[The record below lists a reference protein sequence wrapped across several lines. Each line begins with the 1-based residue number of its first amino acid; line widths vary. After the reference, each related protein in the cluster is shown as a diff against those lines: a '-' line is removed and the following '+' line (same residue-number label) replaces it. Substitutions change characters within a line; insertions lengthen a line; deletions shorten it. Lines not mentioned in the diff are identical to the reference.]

1 MQHPRAPRPVLAA
14 SDLTAAS
21 DAVVRTAARI
31 AAATGAELHLL
42 HAMETLFPS
51 YPEPEAA
58 PELAG
63 AEGVPLRLRLRLRG
77 MEEALGGQLR
87 RAAPEAAA
95 PDGSVVQVDAPHRA
109 VVRRARQLGAGLV
122 VLGPHRL
129 RPVGD
134 RLLGTTADRVIRAA
148 ECPVLVARGETRL
161 PLRRI
166 TVPIDPRDPAAAA
179 LDVALGMARA
189 LGAHARDGELAGVE
203 LRVLH
208 LARPARGAEGWTP
221 ARAVVG
227 PEMSPAVEAALA
239 RAGGCAEVEV
249 REEVAWG
256 GPPAREIVRL
266 AAEDATDLLVLGT
279 HGRGMLGRAL
289 AGSVGSEVARA
300 APCPVLLVPPRMW
313 RRGERR
319 TTSEAALAA
328 EAAGR

>member
-42 HAMETLFPS
+42 HALETLFPS
-51 YPEPEAA
+51 YPDPAATPEPAEAV
-58 PELAG
+58 ER
-63 AEGVPLRLRLRLRG
+63 VPMRLRLQAA
-77 MEEALGGQLR
+77 EEALWAQLR
-87 RAAPEAAA
+87 RAVPEAPA
-95 PDGSVVQVDAPHRA
+95 PGGSAVQVDAPHRA
-109 VVRRARQLGAGLV
+109 VARRARQVGAGLV
-122 VLGPHRL
+122 VLGPHRQ
-129 RPVGD
+129 RMVAD
-134 RLLGTTADRVIRAA
+134 RLLGTTADRVIRGA
-148 ECPVLVARGETRL
+148 ECPVLVVRGEPRL

-166 TVPIDPRDPAAAA
+166 TVPIDPRDPAAGA

-189 LGAHARDGELAGVE
+189 LGAHARDGELTGVE

-208 LARPARGAEGWTP
+208 LAQPAAGAEGWMP
-221 ARAVVG
+221 RRAVVG

-249 REEVAWG
+249 REEVVWG

-266 AAEDATDLLVLGT
+266 AEEDGTELLVLGT
-279 HGRGMLGRAL
+279 HGRGAVGRAL

-313 RRGERR
+313 RGRARR
-319 TTSEAALAA
+319 ASPDAALAV

>member
-1 MQHPRAPRPVLAA
+1 MLHLRAPRPVLAA

-42 HAMETLFPS
+42 HAMEALFPS
-51 YPEPEAA
+51 HPDPAAA
-58 PELAG
+58 PELA
-63 AEGVPLRLRLRLRG
+63 ETERVPLRLRLRAI
-77 MEEALGGQLR
+77 EEALRAQLGRAVPGAPAPGGF
-87 RAAPEAAA
+87 A
-95 PDGSVVQVDAPHRA
+95 VQVDAPHRA
-109 VVRRARQLGAGLV
+109 VLRRARRLGAGLV

-129 RPVGD
+129 RRVAD

-148 ECPVLVARGETRL
+148 ECPVLVARGEPRL

-166 TVPIDPRDPAAAA
+166 TVPIDPRDPATGA
-179 LDVALGMARA
+179 LDVALDMARA

-208 LARPARGAEGWTP
+208 LARPAGGAEGWTP

-227 PEMSPAVEAALA
+227 PEMSPAVEATLA
-239 RAGGCAEVEV
+239 RAGGCADVEV

-266 AAEDATDLLVLGT
+266 AAEDGTDLLVLGT
-279 HGRGMLGRAL
+279 HGRGALGRAL

-300 APCPVLLVPPRMW
+300 APCSVLLVPPRMW
-313 RRGERR
+313 RPRMRR
-319 TTSEAALAA
+319 AASEVALPVK
-328 EAAGR
+328 AAGQ